1 MLGSTMGLNYVPNAC
16 GAAAG
21 RLACFLGQEMRPKN
35 RAREALGDRAASQG
49 GLLSALLNELFVFG

>member
-1 MLGSTMGLNYVPNAC
+1 MCPMHVELQLGDWLV
-16 GAAAG
+16 
-21 RLACFLGQEMRPKN
+21 FLGQEMRPKN